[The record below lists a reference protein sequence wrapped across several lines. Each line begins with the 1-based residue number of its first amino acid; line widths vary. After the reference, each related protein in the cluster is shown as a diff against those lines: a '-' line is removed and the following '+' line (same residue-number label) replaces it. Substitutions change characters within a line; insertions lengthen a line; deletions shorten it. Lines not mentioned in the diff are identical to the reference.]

1 MEFKV
6 PKSNPV
12 VSEQVIVNI
21 VYDDRTKTY
30 TNNII
35 PRASSYTFPI
45 NTEVYAVRT
54 KKYLGIQDYISK
66 KRCACKTIIDQ
77 LIFFYPSS
85 NRYH

>member
-1 MEFKV
+1 MFGVFISDPKQPISETSLTILEFKV

-54 KKYLGIQDYISK
+54 KKYLLFCLY
-66 KRCACKTIIDQ
+66 T
-77 LIFFYPSS
+77 F
-85 NRYH
+85 